1 MKTGLTKAQKTTEFL
16 FNEKEEM
23 IHVRATIPT

>member
-1 MKTGLTKAQKTTEFL
+1 MKTGITKIQKITEIW

-23 IHVRATIPT
+23 IHVRTHNTD